1 MNSEESESNQ
11 AYEML
16 KIAMRGKTKSHKEIV
31 EAVNGILTV
40 LHSDPNNLSYIVD
53 KYEENNNI
61 KAYNPDIL
69 VDYATVNSKWLIE
82 RKESTNLDF
91 FNRYKDY
98 LKKEDF
104 PEDVLD
110 KMQKST
116 EKILSYCADP
126 ANSTTYNKK

>member
-1 MNSEESESNQ
+1 MNSEESELNQ

-40 LHSDPNNLSYIVD
+40 LHSDHNNLSYIVD

-91 FNRYKDY
+91 SIDI
-98 LKKEDF
+98 
-104 PEDVLD
+104 
-110 KMQKST
+110 
-116 EKILSYCADP
+116 KII
-126 ANSTTYNKK
+126 